1 MCAMGAASPFALAPT
16 RLRAHLVDRLGSRL
30 HRAGLTGVLE
40 QLDRVAE
47 RCQVPGKAAGEG
59 FTWDDVDRNDPSW
72 WPQGVAALH
81 SGGVLLVS
89 WYAKR
94 GRFLRTPGSRISIVD
109 RRQPGDPRYGH
120 VLLVVPRRLLGV
132 LLMGR
137 VRVHAGGIAVHGGH
151 LYVADTLFGV
161 RVFRLDDLMQV
172 PRPAPEEP
180 RRPRIGVLRWFAGG
194 DVGRHGGKHVLPQLM
209 AFRVP
214 LRRGARRFRYS
225 FLSIGDVAGRPNL
238 VVGEYRRKAEG
249 PPRLAR
255 YPLDPR
261 TGLPVAGD
269 QGRCAP
275 VEVYEGQPSRMQGA
289 AVHDSTWFVT
299 ASAGEGVD
307 GDLYVGTPDR
317 WHRHRGVLPSGP
329 EALAWSRPGEELWC
343 VSEWPGRRWVFPIPT
358 SRWRPAG
365 VSASRLRG

>member
-1 MCAMGAASPFALAPT
+1 MSAMGAASPFALAPT
-16 RLRAHLVDRLGSRL
+16 GLRAHLVDRLGERL
-30 HRAGLTGVLE
+30 RRAGLDGVLG

-47 RCQVPGKAAGEG
+47 RCQVPGEAAGEG
-59 FTWDDVDRNDPSW
+59 FTWDDVDRSDPSW
-72 WPQGVAALH
+72 WPQGVAALD
-81 SGGVLLVS
+81 SGNVLLVS

-94 GRFLRTPGSRISIVD
+94 GRFLRTPGSRISVVD
-109 RRQPGDPRYGH
+109 RTRPGDPRYGH
-120 VLLVVPRRLLGV
+120 VLLVVPRRPLGV

-161 RVFRLDDLMQV
+161 RVFRLHDLMQV
-172 PRPAPEEP
+172 RRPEP
-180 RRPRIGVLRWFAGG
+180 RRPRMGVLRRSAGG
-194 DVGRHGGKHVLPQLM
+194 GFGRHGCDHVLPQLM

-261 TGLPVAGD
+261 TGLPVVGD

-307 GDLYVGTPDR
+307 GDLYVGAPDR

-343 VSEWPGRRWVFPIPT
+343 LSEAPGRRWVFPIAT
-358 SRWRPAG
+358 TAWAAD
-365 VSASRLRG
+365 VSADGSPG